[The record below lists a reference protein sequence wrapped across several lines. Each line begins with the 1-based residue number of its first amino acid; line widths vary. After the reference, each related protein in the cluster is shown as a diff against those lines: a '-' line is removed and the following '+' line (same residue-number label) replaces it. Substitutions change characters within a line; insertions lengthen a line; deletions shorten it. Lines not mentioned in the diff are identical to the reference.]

1 MSAPIGAQN
10 WWELHLRKAR
20 GEALTEQELQQ
31 YEAQVARQDREVPP
45 LTVDLDE
52 LRSLREK
59 MFSLARE
66 NVTLRN
72 RIGELE
78 NEIRFVEQALG
89 VTE

>member
-52 LRSLREK
+52 LTVDKKAVCRSHEVQV
-59 MFSLARE
+59 SGVAS
-66 NVTLRN
+66 RN
-72 RIGELE
+72 DGLTECHGLGHR
-78 NEIRFVEQALG
+78 QA
-89 VTE
+89 EPF